1 MPVSEGGFVWYEH
14 MTRDLPAAEDFYG
27 KVVGWLA
34 EDSGMPGMRYTLLK
48 IGDRPVAGVM
58 AAPKP
63 GDMPCWLAHILTSDV
78 DGMAERVKQGGGAV
92 HKPPSDI
99 PGVGR
104 FAVVADPQGAVFMLF
119 RADGTPAPDLAP
131 MAPGAIGWHELHARD
146 WETAFPFYADLFG
159 WKKSQAID
167 MGPMGTYQTFDIGGA
182 WGGGMMN
189 DAQAPAPFWLYYF
202 SVEDID
208 AAAARITG
216 AGGTLLQGPHQVP
229 GGSWIVQAHDP
240 QGGLFA
246 LVGPRTG
253 ALPS

>member
-14 MTRDLPAAEDFYG
+14 MTRDAPAAEAFYA
-27 KVVGWLA
+27 KVVGWQA

-48 IGDRPVAGVM
+48 VGDRPVAGVM
-58 AAPKP
+58 AVPKP
-63 GDMPCWLAHILTSDV
+63 EDVPCWIAHILTSDV
-78 DGMAERVKQGGGAV
+78 DGMVERVKQGGGGV
-92 HKPPSDI
+92 HRPPSDI
-99 PGVGR
+99 PGIGR

-131 MAPGAIGWHELHARD
+131 TTPGAIGWHELHARD
-146 WETAFPFYADLFG
+146 WAAVFPFYQGLFG
-159 WKKSQAID
+159 WEKSQAID
-167 MGPMGTYQTFDIGGA
+167 MGPMGTYQTFDIAGV

-189 DAQAPAPFWLYYF
+189 DAQAPSPFWLYYF
-202 SVEDID
+202 NVEDID

-216 AGGTLLQGPHQVP
+216 AGGSLLQGPNQVP

-246 LVGPRTG
+246 LVGPRVEG
-253 ALPS
+253 ALS